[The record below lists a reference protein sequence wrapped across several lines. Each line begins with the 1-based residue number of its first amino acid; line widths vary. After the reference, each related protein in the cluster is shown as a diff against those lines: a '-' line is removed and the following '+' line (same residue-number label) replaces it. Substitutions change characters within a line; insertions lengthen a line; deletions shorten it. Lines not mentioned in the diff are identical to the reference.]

1 MPLDRQVQRMLDM
14 MALSAPVGNGRQTVE
29 QRRDA
34 FDKLM
39 HMAARPVPIGHSE
52 DRLLKGPG
60 GPLKVRIFDAL
71 PGRGQWAPGLVFFHG
86 GGLVAGSI
94 DTHDAMCRSLAIAS
108 GAVVVSV
115 GYRLAPEAPYPAA
128 IEDANWALRWTA
140 AHAVEMGVDAGRMAV
155 GGDSAGATLATVV
168 CAEARRQ
175 GPAIRAQLLLCPVLD
190 MTGTMPSRRE
200 FSKGFLI
207 DATVMARDLEDY
219 VPAGTDLADPRLS
232 PLFIADPRG
241 LPPAVIH
248 TAEFDPLRDEG
259 EAYAKRLEE
268 AGVAVQLTRHEGMI
282 HSFYGMDAI
291 FSQAKLAM
299 QTIGT
304 ELRGVLG
311 QGHHS

>member
-1 MPLDRQVQRMLDM
+1 MPLDRQAQRMLDM
-14 MALSAPVGNGRQTVE
+14 MALSAPAGNERQTVE

-39 HMAARPVPIGHSE
+39 HMTAKPVPIGHSE

-60 GPLKVRIFDAL
+60 GPLKIRVFDAL
-71 PGRGQWAPGLVFFHG
+71 PGRRQLAPALVFFHG

-94 DTHDAMCRSLAIAS
+94 DTHDAMCRSLATAS

-140 AHAVEMGVDAGRMAV
+140 AHAVELGVDAGRMAV
-155 GGDSAGATLATVV
+155 GGDSAGATLATVI
-168 CAEARRQ
+168 CAEARGQ

-190 MTGTMPSRRE
+190 MTGTMASRRE

-207 DATVMARDLEDY
+207 DATVMARDIEDY
-219 VPAGTDLADPRLS
+219 VPAGTDLAGPRLS
-232 PLFIADPRG
+232 PLFIADPHG
-241 LPPAVIH
+241 LPPTVIH

-259 EAYAKRLEE
+259 EAYAKRLGD
-268 AGVAVQLTRHEGMI
+268 AGVAVQLTRHESMI
-282 HSFYGMDAI
+282 HSFYSMDAI
-291 FSQAKLAM
+291 FPQAKLAL

-304 ELRGVLG
+304 ELRRVLG
-311 QGHHS
+311 